1 MKSPS
6 ATPEVRMLH
15 LVGRP
20 NKRTPEVVERLL
32 SKLRTGHSMVR
43 ASRWAGIHPK
53 TAQRWLKVDRSFLE
67 AVVEA
72 QLEGAPSA
80 DLVRWVNHPFR
91 GKRPP
96 RSKKGR
102 NRPYPKPKFFIPENW
117 RYTSYRGGGRV
128 PGPH

>member
-1 MKSPS
+1 MIANPQSTQIAPGMAK
-6 ATPEVRMLH
+6 
-15 LVGRP
+15 GRP
-20 NKRTPEVVERLL
+20 SKRTPQLVERLL
-32 SKLRTGHSMVR
+32 SRLRTGHSMAR
-43 ASRWAGIHPK
+43 SARWAGIHPK

-96 RSKKGR
+96 RSREKRHG
-102 NRPYPKPKFFIPENW
+102 PYPKPNFVIPIGW
-117 RYTSYRGGGRV
+117 RFTSYRGG
-128 PGPH
+128 